1 MTLQLI
7 TLIITIILSAAFFA
21 YLYLSGLLIKT
32 SFEALSTSI
41 IAILL
46 VIAIGVSFI
55 ISILKDDFGSAIFI
69 ATIFALAFDG
79 IVFALVSVNL
89 EDKQAIIE
97 AINRRGIDIDKNQV
111 MFFRF
116 SDVQLKNAIQR
127 FIRKAN
133 RARSYSVHLI
143 KGDIER
149 KERLKSILKEI

>member
-21 YLYLSGLLIKT
+21 YLYRSGLLIKT
-32 SFEALSTSI
+32 SFGALSTSI

-46 VIAIGVSFI
+46 IIAIGMSFI
-55 ISILKDDFGSAIFI
+55 ISILKDNFSSAIFI
-69 ATIFALAFDG
+69 ATIFTLAFDG
-79 IVFALVSVNL
+79 LVFAFVSVNS

-97 AINRRGIDIDKNQV
+97 AVNRRGIDIDENQV

-116 SDVQLKNAIQR
+116 SDIQFKNAIQR
-127 FIRKAN
+127 FIRKTN
-133 RARSYSVHLI
+133 QARSYSVHLI

-149 KERLKSILKEI
+149 KERLNPF

>member
-21 YLYLSGLLIKT
+21 YLYRSGLLIKT

-69 ATIFALAFDG
+69 ATIFTLAFDG
-79 IVFALVSVNL
+79 IVFAFVSVNS

-127 FIRKAN
+127 FIRKTN